1 MKEKIVLFLK
11 TKLNGVQESYLQ
23 GVAEHY
29 SKTVTDE
36 KQIETTFTD
45 GVIDLLKLNASLLQA
60 EGDKRATEAQKTALK
75 NFQEKHGLDENG
87 KLIDDPSKRGP
98 GRPKKDVEPD
108 PDEPKWF
115 TAYKKE
121 QQEATEKLTAEI
133 EKQKQEKTL
142 ASLAEKVSKHEKL
155 KDIPA
160 SYLKGRNLI
169 PKSEAEIDQLAASIE
184 TDYNG
189 FKQEMAEKGVVI
201 SVPPAGGGQQGE
213 KVTINDYLDEKFPK
227 EPQGNVLTKK

>member
-11 TKLNGVQESYLQ
+11 TKLNGVQESYLN

-29 SKTVTDE
+29 SKTITEE

-45 GVIDLLKLNASLLQA
+45 GVIDLLKLNAGLLQT
-60 EGDKRATEAQKTALK
+60 EGDRRATEAQKTALK
-75 NFQEKHGLDENG
+75 NYQEKHGLDENG
-87 KLIDDPSKRGP
+87 KPIEIKKSV
-98 GRPKKDVEPD
+98 GRPKKEDVDPEEPA
-108 PDEPKWF
+108 WF
-115 TAYKKE
+115 TAFKE
-121 QQEATEKLTAEI
+121 EQVRSTEALKAEI
-133 EKQKQEKTL
+133 DKQKQEKTL
-142 ASLAEKVSKHEKL
+142 AALSEKVTKHEKL

-169 PKSEAEIDQLAASIE
+169 PKSEDEIDKLAAEIE

-201 SVPPAGGGQQGE
+201 SVPPAGGGPANE
-213 KVTINDYLDEKFPK
+213 KSTIDDYLAEKFPK
-227 EPQGNVLTKK
+227 VETKK

>member
-1 MKEKIVLFLK
+1 MKDKILAFLK
-11 TKLNGVQESYLQ
+11 TKLNGVPDNYLL
-23 GVAEHY
+23 GIAEYY
-29 SKTVTDE
+29 SKTVTEE

-45 GVIDLLKLNASLLQA
+45 GVIDLLKLNAGLLQS
-60 EGDKRATEAQKTALK
+60 EGDKRATEAAKTALK
-75 NFQEKHGLDENG
+75 NYQEKHGLDENG
-87 KLIDDPSKRGP
+87 KPIEDPTKRGP
-98 GRPKKDVEPD
+98 GRPRKDVEPD

-121 QQEATEKLTAEI
+121 QQEANEKFTAEI

-160 SYLKGRNLI
+160 SYLKGRNLV
-169 PKSEAEIDQLAASIE
+169 PKSEAEIDQLVASIE
-184 TDYNG
+184 TDYNS

-201 SVPPAGGGQQGE
+201 SVPPVGGGQTGD
-213 KVTINDYLDEKFPK
+213 KSTIDDYLNEKFPK
-227 EPQGNVLTKK
+227 EPQGKVLIKN